1 MNTAAHFCSAVFIF
15 PGYYAQRNAAGSKK
29 RFVLYISHKKSVPIP
44 AAMRNLEKL
53 VFFCRNRYG
62 MHEKNDPTAANMLD
76 LIRDT
81 LRFDFSMTFAN
92 AIRLVYTIMGD
103 NLQNKNANIASSLRS
118 HQKLDQAYI
127 DQIYETYAKIK
138 Q

>member
-1 MNTAAHFCSAVFIF
+1 
-15 PGYYAQRNAAGSKK
+15 
-29 RFVLYISHKKSVPIP
+29 
-44 AAMRNLEKL
+44 
-53 VFFCRNRYG
+53 
-62 MHEKNDPTAANMLD
+62 
-76 LIRDT
+76 
-81 LRFDFSMTFAN
+81 MTFAN

>member
-1 MNTAAHFCSAVFIF
+1 
-15 PGYYAQRNAAGSKK
+15 
-29 RFVLYISHKKSVPIP
+29 
-44 AAMRNLEKL
+44 
-53 VFFCRNRYG
+53 
-62 MHEKNDPTAANMLD
+62 MLD